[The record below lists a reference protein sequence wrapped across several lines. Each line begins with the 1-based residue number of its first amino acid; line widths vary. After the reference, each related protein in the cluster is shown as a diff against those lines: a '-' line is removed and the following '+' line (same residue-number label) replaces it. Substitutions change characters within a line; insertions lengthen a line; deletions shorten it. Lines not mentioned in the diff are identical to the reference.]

1 MLTSTATP
9 SPHSAIWWD
18 WAELEWLS
26 GHREAALQVILR
38 ATGTQGTGGIAVL
51 RAKRYLDDTI
61 SQTGQMETVQWKDR
75 EGLIKL
81 RALLELL
88 TSSIRSALSYLE
100 TVLLSLSAG
109 GTSHESLT
117 MALLLFVYYDG
128 VLLKDPIPPSLLREK
143 AEQAIELYPNNT
155 IILGLFLESQKGQRV
170 WGRMRALLGE
180 QDVQDVSKAKGV
192 SRRIADVWVAGW
204 EKDRWEAE
212 IERTRNGL
220 SNAVQH
226 ER

>member
-1 MLTSTATP
+1 M
-9 SPHSAIWWD
+9 WWD

-26 GHREAALQVILR
+26 NNPDAALQVILR
-38 ATGTQGTGGIAVL
+38 STGTQGTGGIAVL
-51 RAKRYLDDTI
+51 RAKRHLDDLI
-61 SQTGQMETVQWKDR
+61 SQTPPTSQWKDR
-75 EGLIKL
+75 ECWIKL

-88 TSSIRSALSYLE
+88 SSSVRAALSYLD
-100 TVLLSLSAG
+100 TTLLSLEPGS
-109 GTSHESLT
+109 TSHESLSV
-117 MALLLFVYYDG
+117 ASLLFVYYDG
-128 VLLKDPIPPSLLREK
+128 VILKDPIPPSLLRER

-155 IILGLFLESQKGQRV
+155 VILGLFLESQKGQRV

-180 QDVQDVSKAKGV
+180 RDVHDVSKEKGV

-204 EKDRWEAE
+204 EKDRWGAE

-220 SNAVQH
+220 SNAVEH